1 MKYFNVSTILVP
13 ALLVAFLM
21 IPSTAYGGGA
31 SLKFV
36 ANLSGAQGVPEVFTD
51 TSGDARVKFSDDLS
65 EGEFRLVVLDGVNVI
80 AAHIHCGDAG
90 TAGPVVVTLFAGGP
104 LDVNGELA
112 KDTFDNAD
120 LGAAEFCGSNIA
132 ALRAAMAQEQTYVNV
147 HTAAIPAG
155 EVRGQLLED

>member
-36 ANLSGAQGVPEVFTD
+36 ANLSGAQRVPEVFTD

-65 EGEFRLVVLDGVNVI
+65 EGEFRLVVLDGVDVI

-90 TAGPVVVTLFAGGP
+90 ANGAVVVTLFAGGS

-120 LGAAEFCGSNIA
+120 FETTLCVSNIA

-147 HTAAIPAG
+147 HTSANPAG